1 MKLSWSCPRWTRT
14 FFLQHVLS
22 YGMTSVRTDILSR
35 YGKFSR
41 SLRTS
46 ISQEIRV
53 LFNIVARDLQSTTAK
68 NIKFVESQSESE
80 LLSSGPNK
88 LKEALHNKQQVSIPQ
103 QELWKVVY
111 LKSLLRKREE
121 AKYLVQEDLVSQLQQ
136 LIDSLVR

>member
-1 MKLSWSCPRWTRT
+1 M
-14 FFLQHVLS
+14 LQHVLS
-22 YGMTSVRTDILSR
+22 YGMTSARTDILSR

-88 LKEALHNKQQVSIPQ
+88 LKKALHNKQQVSIPQ